1 MRVRCRVVVAWVCAL
16 VVGGGAAAAQ
26 PGTAEA
32 DAEASCAEVTVNG
45 VRAPSFECLTHKLQ
59 PRPQLPPQG
68 PGDAQPGLA
77 SEAIVL
83 RPSNQLGL
91 FNRAATSTR
100 MGNTFGTSVYPQR
113 PPQVQFALPPG
124 TR

>member
-1 MRVRCRVVVAWVCAL
+1 MKVRCGFFVAWMCGMVVC
-16 VVGGGAAAAQ
+16 GGASAAQ
-26 PGTAEA
+26 PESANEP
-32 DAEASCAEVTVNG
+32 SCAEVTVDG
-45 VRAPSFECLTHKLQ
+45 VRAPSFECLTQKLQ
-59 PRPQLPPQG
+59 PKPQVQPQG

-113 PPQVQFALPPG
+113 PPQVQPALPLV

>member
-1 MRVRCRVVVAWVCAL
+1 MRVRCGVVVAWVCG
-16 VVGGGAAAAQ
+16 VVVCSGAAAAQ
-26 PGTAEA
+26 PGGIG
-32 DAEASCAEVTVNG
+32 EASCAEVTVNG
-45 VRAPSFECLTHKLQ
+45 VRAPSFECLTQKLQ
-59 PRPQLPPQG
+59 PRPQLQLQG
-68 PGDAQPGLA
+68 PGDAQAGLA
-77 SEAIVL
+77 SEGIVL

-113 PPQVQFALPPG
+113 PPQGQPSLPPG

>member
-1 MRVRCRVVVAWVCAL
+1 MKLRCGFVVVWMCG
-16 VVGGGAAAAQ
+16 VVLCVGARAAQ
-26 PGTAEA
+26 PESA
-32 DAEASCAEVTVNG
+32 DAPVCAEVTVNG

-68 PGDAQPGLA
+68 AGDAQPGLA
-77 SEAIVL
+77 SEGIVL

-113 PPQVQFALPPG
+113 PPPVQPALPLG
-124 TR
+124 AR